1 MMLMP
6 RRTRRTRRHRAAAA
20 PQQREVELLDVYNGP
35 DLGTLQGVQPEAE
48 RNAFMRL
55 AKLVSVRP
63 QSTTNDSPHS
73 REKSTRARAR
83 PYVARTVSVIRPGVR
98 RAASGAYLRCYVYLY

>member
-1 MMLMP
+1 M
-6 RRTRRTRRHRAAAA
+6 
-20 PQQREVELLDVYNGP
+20 YNGP

-73 REKSTRARAR
+73 REKSTRAR

-98 RAASGAYLRCYVYLY
+98 RAASGAYCLPTDSTTVKGSASLARSDTAHLRNRG